1 MTTSGI
7 LLRRRQDLAERSQG
21 NIPHLDRGYSK
32 IFGEIWGQV
41 GPGNP
46 YARQVAALRRALHAA
61 VSEKEVKELGRALL
75 DKAKKGDVPACKL
88 LLSYLLGKP
97 VAVNRDLVSHT
108 KARVSNEEA
117 IRAVR
122 EIYGLDLEE
131 HQ

>member
-1 MTTSGI
+1 
-7 LLRRRQDLAERSQG
+7 
-21 NIPHLDRGYSK
+21 
-32 IFGEIWGQV
+32 
-41 GPGNP
+41 
-46 YARQVAALRRALHAA
+46 